1 MPGDGIPPA
10 KFVEVM
16 ADPEQAAR
24 VVEGGQLHTGY
35 ITLNTQIPP
44 FDNVDVRKAVNMAI
58 NKERITQIINGRAV
72 PATQPLP
79 PSMPGYTDNYEGY
92 AFDPEGYQGDAG
104 RGVLRGR
111 VRDRA
116 FRDEHRPQPTHRP
129 CDPAGPGLRSASTP
143 RSSRWPRPTSSRR
156 AARPTRRR

>member
-1 MPGDGIPPA
+1 MRFEVGQELIVALLRLQNGEVDVPGDGIPPA

-58 NKERITQIINGRAV
+58 NK
-72 PATQPLP
+72 
-79 PSMPGYTDNYEGY
+79 
-92 AFDPEGYQGDAG
+92 
-104 RGVLRGR
+104 
-111 VRDRA
+111 
-116 FRDEHRPQPTHRP
+116 
-129 CDPAGPGLRSASTP
+129 
-143 RSSRWPRPTSSRR
+143 
-156 AARPTRRR
+156 